1 MYAQAGNL
9 VTTSFDPRRTDVRG
23 EQVPLLERVETAEDG
38 TGWFGALPSAL
49 VYVPGRTS
57 VPQRTLVLVDREGR
71 TTPLSDVRGAYS
83 HPRFSP
89 DGRFVAVTIDS
100 ESGGDVWI
108 FDVQRGGRTRLTT
121 AGSSRFPTWTA
132 DGASIVFQ
140 TNRTAAWTLFRQRIN
155 ESGPPQALLT
165 GPPATHDAVMA
176 QIAARLLPGSPPR

>member
-1 MYAQAGNL
+1 M
-9 VTTSFDPRRTDVRG
+9 
-23 EQVPLLERVETAEDG
+23 
-38 TGWFGALPSAL
+38 
-49 VYVPGRTS
+49 
-57 VPQRTLVLVDREGR
+57 LVDREGR

-108 FDVQRGGRTRLTT
+108 FDVQRGGRTRLTS
-121 AGSSRFPTWTA
+121 AGGSRFPTWTA

-155 ESGPPQALLT
+155 ESRPPQPLLT
-165 GPPATHDAVMA
+165 GPPATHDAVMS
-176 QIAARLLPGSPPR
+176 QIAARLLPGSPPALTGANPQYPASSAGVGSTRVHRETDERRARHLGARTRERPGPFSHVAVG